1 MNRSTL
7 SLNNPTPAGAYT
19 ATFKHATSVTAGP
32 IASQGAN
39 PSTATSSVN
48 DTPPT
53 TTSTESVAG

>member
-7 SLNNPTPAGAYT
+7 SRNNPTPAGAYT
-19 ATFKHATSVTAGP
+19 ANFKHATSVTAGP
-32 IASQGAN
+32 IANQGSN

-53 TTSTESVAG
+53 KTSAESVAG